1 MASSYRE
8 SSHQLRGME
17 TGVPMNTHALRLEDV
32 VDESTS
38 EAGSQ
43 LNSLGM
49 VGGLALLFN
58 MLLVRVRSLYL

>member
-1 MASSYRE
+1 
-8 SSHQLRGME
+8 
-17 TGVPMNTHALRLEDV
+17 MNTHALRLEDV

-49 VGGLALLFN
+49 VHGLALLFDV
-58 MLLVRVRSLYL
+58 LLVRVCGLYLLYQQIKMKTTG